1 VDTGPIIAQEAVAIE
16 DADTEETLHERIKV
30 VERRLLVSTLA
41 SLAAEYAAANTP
53 N

>member
-16 DADTEETLHERIKV
+16 DGDTEEALHERIKV

-41 SLAAEYAAANTP
+41 ALAEEHAVA
-53 N
+53 